1 MVKLAAVTINSFRSA
16 AELSRAEP
24 AQLKRTIRDLELQ
37 IESFRNVIERQADHI
52 RELEAGLG
60 LEHGEK
66 AGQSASSSELE
77 LKLEQYA
84 GSFIELYEAQQEL
97 ISEALGYLQQL
108 PATPQARELAGRLRT
123 MPGRLRNARIRKQ
136 IDLFQAYAELQ
147 ELSAKAM
154 RFIWQHPKAAAPL
167 KVEVFRA
174 LILLESLHNGVNS
187 LDTQEVIKSLTMVEG
202 RKIDRKQALRAMRQ
216 AVKLDPTARLEH
228 KARRKAIL
236 HLMKE
241 ADP

>member
-1 MVKLAAVTINSFRSA
+1 M
-16 AELSRAEP
+16 
-24 AQLKRTIRDLELQ
+24 
-37 IESFRNVIERQADHI
+37 
-52 RELEAGLG
+52 
-60 LEHGEK
+60 
-66 AGQSASSSELE
+66 
-77 LKLEQYA
+77 
-84 GSFIELYEAQQEL
+84 ELYETQQAL

-123 MPGRLRNARIRKQ
+123 RPGRLRNARIRKQ
-136 IDLFQAYAELQ
+136 LDPFQAYEELQ
-147 ELSAKAM
+147 ELSAEAM

-174 LILLESLHNGVNS
+174 LILLESLHNGVGS

-216 AVKLDPTARLEH
+216 AVKLDPSARLEQ

-241 ADP
+241 ANP

>member
-24 AQLKRTIRDLELQ
+24 AQLKRTIRDLEMQ

-84 GSFIELYEAQQEL
+84 GAFIEFYEAQDL

-108 PATPQARELAGRLRT
+108 PATPR
-123 MPGRLRNARIRKQ
+123 PGSWK
-136 IDLFQAYAELQ
+136 
-147 ELSAKAM
+147 
-154 RFIWQHPKAAAPL
+154 
-167 KVEVFRA
+167 
-174 LILLESLHNGVNS
+174 G
-187 LDTQEVIKSLTMVEG
+187 G
-202 RKIDRKQALRAMRQ
+202 
-216 AVKLDPTARLEH
+216 
-228 KARRKAIL
+228 
-236 HLMKE
+236 
-241 ADP
+241 